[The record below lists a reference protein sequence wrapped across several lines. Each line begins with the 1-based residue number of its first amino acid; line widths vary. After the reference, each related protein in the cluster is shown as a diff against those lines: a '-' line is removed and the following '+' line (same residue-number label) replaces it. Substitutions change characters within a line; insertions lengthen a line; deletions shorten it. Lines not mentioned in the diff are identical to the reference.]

1 MIIQTAY
8 ERLISVWLKSCWVLA
23 LVILNST
30 SFSQTDSMFF
40 SFDAYRQ
47 LVRNNHPLILQ
58 ANLNLLK
65 GESQLRKAKGGFD
78 PRIQASFD
86 NKEYQSKDYYSLSQA
101 TVKIPTPFAVELKG
115 GFELND
121 GVYLNQQDQ
130 TPDDG
135 LYTAGISL
143 PLLQGLV
150 IDERRTVLRQ
160 ARAFQSFTN
169 SERLVMTNELL
180 LKAYNGYWEWW
191 SAQRKVE
198 VADGLADIAKTRLDA
213 VKQRAF
219 AGQAPLIDT
228 LEAHI
233 QWQMRK
239 QNAVE
244 ARILETKNRML
255 LSAFVWSNSD
265 TQTESVSMQLPSAAR
280 SSDPGMIESPFE
292 FVETNFLAILDTISD
307 SNPYLRQFDAKL
319 DGLYADEKWKRE
331 KLKPRLNANYN
342 LLSGST
348 GSVEEGFGTTNYK
361 WGFDFYFPVLLRESR
376 GDLELTRIKIAET
389 KLELSYKKTEL
400 KNKAL
405 AVYQNIPMLENQLR
419 IASDNRSNYERLLD
433 AERIKFFN
441 GESTLFLVN
450 QRETQYA
457 DAQNKVID
465 LQLKLEQAR
474 NELLFLVGLIE

>member
-1 MIIQTAY
+1 MNVSYHHIKTLLLNT
-8 ERLISVWLKSCWVLA
+8 LISAFA
-23 LVILNST
+23 LCVAARMQAQDDSL
-30 SFSQTDSMFF
+30 SFT
-40 SFDAYRQ
+40 FDTYKN

-65 GESQLRKAKGGFD
+65 GESQVRKAKGGFD

-86 NKEYQSKDYYSLSQA
+86 NKEYQGKEYYSLSEA
-101 TVKIPTPFAVELKG
+101 TIKIPTPFAVELKG

-135 LYTAGISL
+135 LYTAGLSL

-150 IDERRTVLRQ
+150 MDERRTALRQ
-160 ARAFQSFTN
+160 SRAFQLYSN
-169 SERLVMTNELL
+169 SERYVMTNELL

-191 SAQRKVE
+191 AAQRKVF
-198 VADGLADIAKTRLDA
+198 VAEGLADIAKTRLEA

-239 QNAVE
+239 QNTVE
-244 ARILETKNRML
+244 ARILETKNRLL

-265 TQTESVSMQLPSAAR
+265 QQTESVSMQLPSAAR
-280 SSDPGMIESPFE
+280 SSDPGMINSPYE
-292 FVETNFLAILDTISD
+292 FVEVNFLAILDTISD

-348 GSVEEGFGTTNYK
+348 GSVEDGFGTTNYK

-389 KLELSYKKTEL
+389 KLEFNYKKQEF

-405 AVYQNIPMLENQLR
+405 AVYQNIPLLQDQLQ
-419 IASDNRSNYERLLD
+419 IASDNRNNYERLLD

-450 QRETQYA
+450 QREIQYA
-457 DAQNKVID
+457 DAQTKVID
-465 LQLKLEQAR
+465 LQLKLEQTK

>member
-1 MIIQTAY
+1 
-8 ERLISVWLKSCWVLA
+8 
-23 LVILNST
+23 
-30 SFSQTDSMFF
+30 
-40 SFDAYRQ
+40 
-47 LVRNNHPLILQ
+47 
-58 ANLNLLK
+58 
-65 GESQLRKAKGGFD
+65 
-78 PRIQASFD
+78 
-86 NKEYQSKDYYSLSQA
+86 
-101 TVKIPTPFAVELKG
+101 
-115 GFELND
+115 
-121 GVYLNQQDQ
+121 
-130 TPDDG
+130 
-135 LYTAGISL
+135 
-143 PLLQGLV
+143 
-150 IDERRTVLRQ
+150 
-160 ARAFQSFTN
+160 
-169 SERLVMTNELL
+169 MTNELL

-191 SAQRKVE
+191 AAQRKVF
-198 VADGLADIAKTRLDA
+198 VAEGLADIAKTRLEA

-239 QNAVE
+239 QNTVE
-244 ARILETKNRML
+244 ARILETKNRLL

-265 TQTESVSMQLPSAAR
+265 QQTESVSMQLPSAAR
-280 SSDPGMIESPFE
+280 SSDPGMINSPYE
-292 FVETNFLAILDTISD
+292 FVEVNFLAILDTISD

-348 GSVEEGFGTTNYK
+348 GSVEDGFGTTNYK

-389 KLELSYKKTEL
+389 KLEFNYKKQEF

-405 AVYQNIPMLENQLR
+405 AVYQNIPLLQDQLQ
-419 IASDNRSNYERLLD
+419 IASDNRNNYERLLD

-450 QRETQYA
+450 QREIQYA
-457 DAQNKVID
+457 DAQTKVID
-465 LQLKLEQAR
+465 LQLKLEQTK

>member
-1 MIIQTAY
+1 MIIVRTIKQIQF
-8 ERLISVWLKSCWVLA
+8 EVIQLVLCISLM
-23 LVILNST
+23 LVAPGLSAQN
-30 SFSQTDSMFF
+30 DSMQF
-40 SFDAYRQ
+40 SFDVYKE
-47 LVRNNHPLILQ
+47 LVRKNHPLILQ

-86 NKEYQSKDYYSLSQA
+86 NKEYQGKDYYSLSQA

-135 LYTAGISL
+135 LYTAGLSL

-150 IDERRTVLRQ
+150 MDERRTALRQ
-160 ARAFQSFTN
+160 ARAFQSFSN

-191 SAQRKVE
+191 SAQRKVQ
-198 VADGLADIAKTRLDA
+198 VAEGLAEIAKTRLEA

-233 QWQMRK
+233 QWQMRR
-239 QNAVE
+239 QNTVE
-244 ARILETKNRML
+244 ARILEIKNRML
-255 LSAFVWSNSD
+255 LSAFVWSNGD
-265 TQTESVSMQLPSAAR
+265 QQTESVSMQLPSQAR
-280 SSDPGMIESPFE
+280 STDPEIIDSPYAV
-292 FVETNFLAILDTISD
+292 VELNFLAILDTISD
-307 SNPYLRQFDAKL
+307 SNPYLQQFDAKL
-319 DGLYADEKWKRE
+319 EGLYADEKWKRE

-348 GSVEEGFGTTNYK
+348 GSVEDGFGTTNYK

-389 KLELSYKKTEL
+389 KLELNYKKQEL

-405 AVYQNIPMLENQLR
+405 AVYQNVPLFEDQLR
-419 IASDNRSNYERLLD
+419 IASDNRLNYERLLD

-450 QRETQYA
+450 QREIQYA

-465 LQLKLEQAR
+465 LQLKLQQTK
-474 NELLFLVGLIE
+474 NELLFLTGFIQ